1 MGFLSLFK
9 QKRRHALILKD
20 HVIRYIGSTKP
31 EHESITTID
40 EIILPAGLIHDG
52 LIVQEE
58 ELIELLSPY
67 IEKWGLKNEK
77 IQICI
82 PDSQLII
89 RRHQVKKG
97 LSKEEIKGQLYHELG
112 ETLLLPWED
121 PIFDVHTIEKGKKED
136 EVLLFAVQEKV
147 VQQLILFFGKL
158 SIELNALDVRSL
170 CSYRL
175 FSEQFTCEEQEEQ
188 LLVQMDQHSLTF
200 TVFQKGRPLFF
211 RHIFQESVEFMAEED
226 PVFSYVEQAYQEIER
241 VINFYR
247 FNVRVGKGKYSHLF
261 LCGDHQNLSDLKN
274 YLAEQLDFPVI
285 QYKKLAED
293 ESNARYYDS
302 YGLVLKKEVH

>member
-31 EHESITTID
+31 DHTTITTMD

-58 ELIELLSPY
+58 ELLELLSPY

-89 RRHQVKKG
+89 RRHQVKKSQ
-97 LSKEEIKGQLYHELG
+97 SKEEIKGQLYHELG

-121 PIFDVHTIEKGKKED
+121 PIFDVHTIEKGEKED
-136 EVLLFAVQEKV
+136 EILLFAVQEKV
-147 VQQLILFFGKL
+147 VQQLVLFFRKL

-175 FSEQFTCEEQEEQ
+175 FSEQFASEEKEEQ

-200 TVFQKGRPLFF
+200 AVFQKGLPLFF
-211 RHIFQESVEFMAEED
+211 RHIFQEPSEFMTEEES
-226 PVFSYVEQAYQEIER
+226 VISYVEQAYQEIER

-247 FNVRVGKGKYSHLF
+247 FNLRVGKGKYSHLL
-261 LCGDHQNLSDLKN
+261 LCGDHLSLLELKD
-274 YLAEQLDFPVI
+274 YISEQLDFPVI
-285 QYKKLAED
+285 TYEKLVED
-293 ESNARYYDS
+293 ESHARYYDG